1 MYMRPNRLLGLSAIL
16 FTQAAALKL
25 PFNIPFFSN
34 NDQAPLIDINALL
47 PSSTPPNR
55 IAIIGAGAAGS
66 SAAFWIAKAKE
77 RFGLDVVVDVY
88 EKNDYIGGR
97 STVVYPYNNTEYE
110 PVELGASIFVE
121 NNKNMWRATEEFGL
135 ERIVFGDDNNV
146 MGIWDGKEFVL
157 TTGGSFLGSWADTLK
172 VIWRYGIT
180 APRRT
185 QALVKSMVA
194 QFLTLYSPNA
204 PRFSNITALASD
216 LGWTP
221 VIASTAAEYFDTQ
234 GVSRLFT
241 RELVDAATRVNYG
254 QDVDTLH
261 ALEGMCS
268 LAAENAASVRGGN
281 FQVFAQFLARSN
293 ATVHLKTEVT
303 SLVQDAAS
311 GAWLVG
317 TGGTTRSRGYRG
329 VILAAPF
336 HSAAIELSQPALIAP
351 VPEQPYV
358 RLHVT
363 LLSTTAS
370 APNASYFSLTSG
382 RAPMEVLTTNN
393 RVREGLGEGPEF
405 NSMTYHGKV
414 KRADGTPSERE
425 EWSVKIF
432 SKQKI
437 EDAWLENMFGA
448 GNVGWV
454 LRKEWDAYPVLP
466 PTTSFPP
473 IKLAKGLYYVNA
485 FEPFISTMETETIA
499 SRNVVDLLLH
509 DEYNAGI
516 CPAAAADKDAGA
528 HGENFVLGWD
538 C

>member
-1 MYMRPNRLLGLSAIL
+1 MRPELLFCLGAALTA
-16 FTQAAALKL
+16 QAAALRL

-34 NDQAPLIDINALL
+34 DQAPLIDIDALL
-47 PSSTPPNR
+47 PASTPPNR
-55 IAIIGAGAAGS
+55 VAIIGAGAGGS

-77 RFGLDVVVDVY
+77 RFGLDIEVDVY

-110 PVELGASIFVE
+110 AVELGASIFVKV
-121 NNKNMWRATEEFGL
+121 NRNIWRATEEFGL
-135 ERIVFGDDNNV
+135 ERIGFGDDNNV
-146 MGIWDGKEFVL
+146 MGIWDGQEFVL
-157 TTGGSFLGSWADTLK
+157 TTGGGSFLGSWMDTLK

-180 APRRT
+180 APRRA
-185 QALVKSMVA
+185 QAIVKSMFT
-194 QFLTLYSPNA
+194 QFLTLYTPSA
-204 PRFSNITALASD
+204 PRFSNITALASS

-221 VIASTAAEYFDTQ
+221 AIASTTAEYFDTQ
-234 GVSRLFT
+234 GIGRLFT
-241 RELVDAATRVNYG
+241 RELVDAVTRVNYG
-254 QDVDTLH
+254 QDVDSLH

-268 LAAENAASVRGGN
+268 LAAENAASVKGGN
-281 FQVFAQFLARSN
+281 FQVFEQFLARSN

-303 SLVQDAAS
+303 SLIQDAAS

-317 TGGTTRSRGYRG
+317 TGGTTRSRAYRG

-336 HSAAIELSQPALIAP
+336 YSAAIEVSPPALLAP

-358 RLHVT
+358 HLHVT
-363 LLSTTAS
+363 LLSTTARTPSPAYFGLSGES
-370 APNASYFSLTSG
+370 APT
-382 RAPMEVLTTNN
+382 EVLTTHN
-393 RVREGLGEGPEF
+393 RVREGLGPEPEF
-405 NSMTYHGKV
+405 NSMTYHGKIKKV
-414 KRADGTPSERE
+414 DGSPIEHD
-425 EWSVKIF
+425 EWVRV
-432 SKQKI
+432 
-437 EDAWLENMFGA
+437 EDEWLKNMFGA

-466 PTTSFPP
+466 PTVSFPP

-509 DEYNAGI
+509 DEFDASI
-516 CPAAAADKDAGA
+516 CPAADTADEEAAAAKTQDDQ
-528 HGENFVLGWD
+528 FVLGWD